1 MKERTGQ
8 QKPESWISRDRTLS
22 ALPGTVLQHLNRTA
36 AEERNDKMSVK
47 IRVSYT
53 DEEEL
58 LAILKRLQPY
68 VDRWKIAKQQKGAY
82 KNAYIVMK

>member
-1 MKERTGQ
+1 
-8 QKPESWISRDRTLS
+8 
-22 ALPGTVLQHLNRTA
+22 
-36 AEERNDKMSVK
+36 MSVK